1 MTFGE
6 RLQLV
11 REAQGIDMREAASA
25 AEVPYRTWVNFET
38 LKNPP
43 LKDEVLPTIARV
55 LNCDASFLT
64 RKSPLINVVEVGT
77 QSEPLDT
84 AAESKLIAQVRL
96 AMERHLDIEALTPP
110 EERRY
115 AVNPEGFPIEAESKK
130 QVAAVADQV
139 RDIWELG
146 TWTAIAHLTDILE
159 MGGIRVV
166 FVPAPPEF
174 KARAFMVAGDL
185 ALPVI
190 AVNQSLTGDIQRM
203 AMAQSFAYFLIK
215 DVTPAMAAHFAG
227 SLLLPAYVMTEEL
240 GARRGDIE
248 LLEMHL
254 LKHKYGVSIKHILA
268 RAAILRIISPET
280 HTTLINSM
288 RENGWLEQEPGQPYP
303 SEQPRQLYRRV
314 MRLQLAEVISV
325 AQGAALLGMPVET
338 WVEHLALER

>member
-11 REAQGIDMREAASA
+11 REAQGLDINTASRA
-25 AEVPYRTWVNFET
+25 AEVPLRTWVNFET
-38 LKNPP
+38 LKNTP
-43 LKDEVLPTIARV
+43 LKDEMLPTIARV
-55 LNCDASFLT
+55 LNCDVAFLT
-64 RKSPLINVVEVGT
+64 RRSALIDVVPVGANPEALDPA
-77 QSEPLDT
+77 SE
-84 AAESKLIAQVRL
+84 AKLFAQVRL

-146 TWTAIAHLTDILE
+146 TWTAIPHLTDILE

-166 FVPAPPEF
+166 FVPAAPEF

-185 ALPVI
+185 GLPVI
-190 AVNQSLTGDIQRM
+190 AVNQTLTGDIQRM
-203 AMAQSFAYFLIK
+203 AMAQAFASFLIK
-215 DVTPAMAAHFAG
+215 DVTLAMAAHFAG
-227 SLLLPAYVMTEEL
+227 SLLLPAYVMVEEL
-240 GARRGDIE
+240 GARRTDIE
-248 LLEMHL
+248 LLELHL
-254 LKHKYGVSIKHILA
+254 IKHKYGVSIKHILA
-268 RAAILRIISPET
+268 RAAILRIITPET
-280 HTTLINSM
+280 HATLIDVM
-288 RENGWLEQEPGQPYP
+288 RQNGWLEQEPGKPYP

-314 MRLQLAEVISV
+314 MRLQLSNVISV

-338 WVEHLALER
+338 WVDHLALEL